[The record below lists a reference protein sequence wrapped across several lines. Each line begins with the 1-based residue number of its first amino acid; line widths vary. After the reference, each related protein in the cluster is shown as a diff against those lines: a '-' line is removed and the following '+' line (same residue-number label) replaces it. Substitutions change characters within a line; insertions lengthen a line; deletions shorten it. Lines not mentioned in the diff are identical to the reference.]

1 MIVALLSTQP
11 GCARSVPRLPPPPS
25 EQLRAHFG
33 TIGVVSVQFVPKVKM
48 LTPAKGRASAAARE
62 AAKSHRKM
70 VQSIPYLQ
78 PPLDFICCLVLTP
91 FTTCIGVLKGAG
103 KAPPASEVEEKIEE
117 LNKEVPAGIEIQEKM
132 RAQFLKVAREKT
144 HYAFVVLE
152 DQGPATPDEKLSYD
166 SLAVHGI
173 DTVLEIGVL
182 NLGLE
187 GDWEEID
194 PPLTFFMTSRTRLI
208 RVADE
213 EVIYAATFSCGS
225 GTVQTFEAWA
235 ADEAQSFKKALSNCD
250 STLAAKIVE
259 QIFLLTVSL

>member
-33 TIGVVSVQFVPKVKM
+33 TIGVVSVQFIPKVKM
-48 LTPAKGRASAAARE
+48 LTPAKGRASAAARQ
-62 AAKSHRKM
+62 AAKAERKM
-70 VQSIPYLQ
+70 SDAFPF
-78 PPLDFICCLVLTP
+78 PSGDICCLVLTP
-91 FTTCIGVLKGAG
+91 FTMCIGALRGAG
-103 KAPPASEVEEKIEE
+103 KAPPEREVEETIEE

-132 RAQFLKVAREKT
+132 RAQFLEVAREKT
-144 HYAFVVLE
+144 HYDFVVLE

-166 SLAVHGI
+166 SLADHAI

-208 RVADE
+208 RVADG

-225 GTVQTFEAWA
+225 ATNQTFEAWA
-235 ADEAQSFKKALSNCD
+235 ANEAQSFKEALSNCD

-259 QIFLLTVSL
+259 EIFLLTVTL